1 MNIIIRL
8 CAAEDTIFIHRL
20 NKYEMGYDFPLTET
34 EKQLLDIISRGT
46 DRIFVAESDGEVIGY
61 VHACDYQLLYSEPMK
76 NIMGIAVDSR
86 YKRRGVG
93 SMLLKAVEDWAARSG
108 AQAVRLTS
116 GEERAEAHEFYK
128 ACGYCCGKKQLNFRK
143 TV

>member
-1 MNIIIRL
+1 MNINIRL
-8 CAAEDTIFIHRL
+8 CVAEDAISIHRL
-20 NKYEMGYDFPLTET
+20 NKDEMGYDFPLMET
-34 EKQLLDIISRGT
+34 EKLLIDIISRGT

-61 VHACDYQLLYSEPMK
+61 IHACDYQLLYSESMK

-108 AQAVRLTS
+108 AQSVRLTS
-116 GEERAEAHEFYK
+116 GEERTEAHKFYR